1 MGSSGY
7 YAALTGLVARTQA
20 LDTAAGNLANAQTPG
35 YRAEREYFRSVLL
48 GQDAL
53 DSQLGHTVNNF
64 GLLGGDLLNMGQGA
78 LNQTGNPL
86 DLAIEG
92 SGFFEIQTAN
102 GVRFT
107 RDGSFHRTANGTLVT
122 GRGEL
127 VLDANGKPI
136 VLPPGEVSIGA
147 NGAVSVAGGIVATVG
162 VFTFPAEVRMTAEG
176 TNRYVAQQG
185 AKPVLSKDAS
195 VHQGAIEAANQDV
208 IQGTLDLIV
217 MQRQAEMMQKALTT
231 FHTEFNKFAA
241 EDLPKI

>member
-35 YRAEREYFRSVLL
+35 YRAEREFFRSVLL

-64 GLLGGDLLNMGQGA
+64 GLLGGDVLNMGQGA

-92 SGFFEIQTAN
+92 QGFFEIQTAN
-102 GVRFT
+102 GARFT
-107 RDGSFHRTANGTLVT
+107 RDGSFHRTVKGVLVT
-122 GRGEL
+122 GRGEP
-127 VLDANGKPI
+127 VLDANGKAI
-136 VLPPGEVSIGA
+136 TLPPGEIAIGA
-147 NGAVSVAGGIVATVG
+147 NGAISVAGGVVATVG
-162 VFTFPAEVRMTAEG
+162 VFSFPAGTALTPEG
-176 TNRYVAQQG
+176 TNRYLAPQG
-185 AKPVLSKDAS
+185 VTPVISKDAS

-217 MQRQAEMMQKALTT
+217 TQRQAEMMQKALTT
-231 FHTEFNKFAA
+231 FHVDFNKFAT
-241 EDLPKI
+241 EDLPKV